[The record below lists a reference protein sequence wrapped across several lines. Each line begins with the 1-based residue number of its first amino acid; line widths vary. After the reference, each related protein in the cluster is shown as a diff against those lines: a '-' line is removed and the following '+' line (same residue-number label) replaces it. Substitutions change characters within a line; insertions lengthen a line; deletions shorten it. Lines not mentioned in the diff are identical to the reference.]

1 MIIMA
6 RILNQTTELKKA
18 TIARHVNENLINIYF
33 QRTKRTMLAIIN
45 RNKKQCIRFM
55 QRNEFIF
62 IAVVY
67 F

>member
-55 QRNEFIF
+55 QRNEFTF
-62 IAVVY
+62 VTVVY

>member
-18 TIARHVNENLINIYF
+18 TIARQVNENLINIYF

-45 RNKKQCIRFM
+45 RNKK
-55 QRNEFIF
+55 
-62 IAVVY
+62 VY
-67 F
+67 

>member
-18 TIARHVNENLINIYF
+18 TFARHVNENLINIYF

-62 IAVVY
+62 TTVVY

>member
-45 RNKKQCIRFM
+45 RNKKQCIRFT

-62 IAVVY
+62 ITVVY

>member
-1 MIIMA
+1 MA

>member
-62 IAVVY
+62 TTVVY